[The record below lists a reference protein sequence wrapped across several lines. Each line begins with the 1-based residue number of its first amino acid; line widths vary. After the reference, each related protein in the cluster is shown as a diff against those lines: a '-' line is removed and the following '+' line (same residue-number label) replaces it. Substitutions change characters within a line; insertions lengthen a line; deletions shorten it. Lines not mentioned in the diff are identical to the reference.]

1 MPSCFVDFTS
11 IDDSNRR
18 DRGRADAPH
27 FHALRDKRAGH
38 ENCDF
43 FSFLVVRL
51 GSIDWRI
58 GEDGSR
64 KRRGDDESGKA

>member
-27 FHALRDKRAGH
+27 FHALGDKRAGH

-43 FSFLVVRL
+43 FGFFVVSL
-51 GSIDWRI
+51 SSIDWRI
-58 GEDGSR
+58 GEDGTR
-64 KRRGDDESGKA
+64 KRRGDNESGKA

>member
-27 FHALRDKRAGH
+27 FHALRDKRTGQ

-43 FSFLVVRL
+43 FSFFLARL
-51 GSIDWRI
+51 SSIDRRI

-64 KRRGDDESGKA
+64 NRRHNDQSGKA